1 MDRRITIAVVVVLA
15 LLGGYIWYTFLREG
29 APPVAPT
36 TPEPTEILFLTV
48 PQDKVQAVQVT
59 DVKNSKITRVV
70 RDGENWKM
78 EQPAQGDAYLVR
90 VQDLVFALTRIS
102 AERKLAPQS
111 DLTPF
116 GLNPPQYAVEISLN
130 DASTINLL
138 LGSENPEGNAYYALK
153 NGDSALYLI
162 DSSIGDTITKFV
174 NEPPYTPTPSP
185 TPEATA
191 TPQATPTP

>member
-1 MDRRITIAVVVVLA
+1 VVVLA

-36 TPEPTEILFLTV
+36 TPEPTEILFFTV
-48 PQDKVQAVQVT
+48 AQDKVQAIQVT

-78 EQPAQGDAYLVR
+78 EQPASGEAYFTR
-90 VQDLVFALTRIS
+90 VDDLVFALTRIS
-102 AERKLAPQS
+102 AERKLAPQT

-116 GLNPPQYAVEISLN
+116 GLNPPQYALELTLD
-130 DASTINLL
+130 DASKISIL
-138 LGSENPEGNAYYALK
+138 LGNENPEGNAYYALK
-153 NGDSALYLI
+153 NGDSALYLV
-162 DSSIGDTITKFV
+162 DSSIGDNIKKFV

-185 TPEATA
+185 TPNATA
-191 TPQATPTP
+191 PPQATPTP